1 MYLKWAVM
9 VTVPLISIYCALF
22 ITSLPSRVSEG
33 SRKLAVTMDVARG
46 PSSCV
51 WPSSPGPGALWILG
65 LSVVG
70 LACKGHTAVLI
81 VSRDLDEA
89 LLVFLKPLSF
99 VQVTQFHSGSRA
111 LGQSCYLGPLSDPLS
126 WRCCRTTGLLL
137 FHLHLCQ
144 ASRENLYSF
153 SSLIIFSLYPRIPF
167 FNVKSSLGTWRRIW
181 SLLGTKFQARDPYH
195 DPSWVPNSM
204 DAQVPH
210 IKQYRIC
217 M

>member
-1 MYLKWAVM
+1 M

-33 SRKLAVTMDVARG
+33 SRKLAVTMDVVRG

-81 VSRDLDEA
+81 VSCDLDEA
-89 LLVFLKPLSF
+89 RGVFLKPLSF

-111 LGQSCYLGPLSDPLS
+111 ATWDLYLIPHLEDAAELRLTSLPPSSLPSFQGKP
-126 WRCCRTTGLLL
+126 LLL
-137 FHLHLCQ
+137 
-144 ASRENLYSF
+144 SSF
-153 SSLIIFSLYPRIPF
+153 IIFRLYPRIPF
-167 FNVKSSLGTWRRIW
+167 FNVKSSLGT
-181 SLLGTKFQARDPYH
+181 
-195 DPSWVPNSM
+195 
-204 DAQVPH
+204 
-210 IKQYRIC
+210 
-217 M
+217 